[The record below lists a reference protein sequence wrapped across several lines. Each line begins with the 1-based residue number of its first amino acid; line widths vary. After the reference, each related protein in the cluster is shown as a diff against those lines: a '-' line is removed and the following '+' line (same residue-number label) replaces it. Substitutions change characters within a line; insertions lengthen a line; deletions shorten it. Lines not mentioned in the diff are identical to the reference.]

1 MMLIDE
7 LKKANIE
14 AMKNKDKDART
25 IISVVLSKAK
35 LLEVENK
42 ANNKEFNDND
52 VLQII
57 QKSLKELADEKQGYI
72 KVNNQERVESI
83 ARQEAVIKKYLPA
96 QLSEDEI
103 RKEIETLEDKSIPNI
118 MKHFKTN
125 YTGRVDMSL
134 VNKIAREN

>member
-125 YTGRVDMSL
+125 YTCRVDMSL